1 MGMEVKATV
10 KNFTAESKGE
20 DQLQHVFSNSVALQL
35 IILIITSGKAVP
47 NERATR
53 AVYRR

>member
-47 NERATR
+47 NERAAR